1 MTQDEQMDR
10 LERSLRLFLNTPIHE
25 SRERREPRITAAKVG
40 AYVKA
45 LKERDDAKDAL
56 SATPADPEARE
67 ILRKAEEILDRVRAE
82 LRR

>member
-10 LERSLRLFLNTPIHE
+10 LEQSLRRFLNTPIRK
-25 SRERREPRITAAKVG
+25 SRKPRLTAAKVG

-45 LKERDDAKDAL
+45 LKERDYAKDTLAAQAKNL
-56 SATPADPEARE
+56 EAQE
-67 ILRKAEEILDRVRAE
+67 ILRIAEGVLDRAREE

>member
-1 MTQDEQMDR
+1 MDR
-10 LERSLRLFLNTPIHE
+10 LERSLRLFLNTPIRE
-25 SRERREPRITAAKVG
+25 SREPRITAAKLG

-56 SATPADPEARE
+56 AAAPEDSEAQE
-67 ILRKAEEILDRVRAE
+67 ILRKAEEVLDRVRGE